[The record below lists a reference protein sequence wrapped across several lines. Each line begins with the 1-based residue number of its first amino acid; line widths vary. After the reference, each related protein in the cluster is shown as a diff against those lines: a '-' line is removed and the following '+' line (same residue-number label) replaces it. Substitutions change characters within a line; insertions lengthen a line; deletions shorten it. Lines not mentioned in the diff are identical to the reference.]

1 MADNVTPVVLTV
13 KDFEPREVI
22 TVDYEFTQTTDV
34 EGQIAGIPRGGII
47 DIKVKALNDGN
58 NQLIQWMLAENDPRD
73 VSILF
78 YNTIDGSTMKEIK
91 GIGSYCIKYTED
103 WEEGV
108 GHSETIRIV
117 CQQLV
122 NGAVE
127 YTNPWK

>member
-1 MADNVTPVVLTV
+1 MAQNVTPVVLTV
-13 KDFEPREVI
+13 QDFQEREVMM
-22 TVDYEFTQTTDV
+22 VDYKFEQATDV

-47 DIKVKALNDGN
+47 DIRVKALNDGN
-58 NQLIQWMLAENDPRD
+58 NQLSQWMLAENDPRD

-91 GIGSYCIKYTED
+91 GIGCYCIHYKED

-122 NGAVE
+122 NGSVGYE
-127 YTNPWK
+127 NPWK